1 MTPAV
6 DLLVASGVAHRVV
19 SYDHDPGAESYGREA
34 VEALGLDAAEVF
46 KTLVVDL
53 GSAGLAV
60 AVVPVD
66 SQLDLKAVAKAA
78 GAKKAKMA
86 DPAAVERSSGY
97 VLGGVSPLGQKRQ
110 LPTFVD
116 SSAEALD
123 EMHVSAGRRG
133 LEVALAP
140 ADLMKLL
147 DATAAPIA
155 AGYRP
160 SLAR

>member
-6 DLLVASGVAHRVV
+6 DQLVRSGVTHRVV
-19 SYDHDPGAESYGREA
+19 SYNHDPNAESFGREA
-34 VEALGLDAAEVF
+34 VVALGLNAAEVF

-53 GSAGLAV
+53 GSGGLAV

-66 SQLDLKAVAKAA
+66 SQLNLKAVAKAA

-97 VLGGVSPLGQKRQ
+97 VLGGVSPLGQKRT

-116 SSAEALD
+116 RSALD
-123 EMHVSAGRRG
+123 LEEMHVSAGRRG
-133 LEVALAP
+133 LEVALSP
-140 ADLMKLL
+140 NDLVDLL
-147 DATAAPIA
+147 DATPALIA
-155 AGYRP
+155 AN
-160 SLAR
+160 